1 MEKHY
6 NSKGTADEN
15 IDDLDISTKKNDA
28 DFATAIDVMNE
39 ALILNEIKAAFPAH
53 EVIGEESVGTGSIP
67 SLTRVPT
74 WIIDPM

>member
-28 DFATAIDVMNE
+28 DFATAIDVLNE
-39 ALILNEIKAAFPAH
+39 ALISREIKSNFPTH
-53 EVIGEESVGTGSIP
+53 EIIGEEAVGTGSIP
-67 SLTRVPT
+67 SLTKVPT
-74 WIIDPM
+74 WIVDPM